1 MTSMTKH
8 TLIDCFS
15 LRARIGWQGLRSDEF
30 KTEGPYLVTGV
41 DFHNG
46 RVDWDDCY
54 HVTEERYAQDKGIQL
69 HEHDLLI
76 TKDGTIGKTAVVI
89 DCPKKATLNSGVFVV
104 RAISNEVVP
113 EFLHYVLHSH
123 WFDLFVRNVL
133 TGSTIKHL
141 NQEKFYKFSFEAPGV
156 PIQKKIVEV
165 LESVDTTINET
176 RDVLQKKLHVRDGLI
191 QALLQ
196 NGIDKEGNIRSPET
210 HLYKESPI
218 GLFPVDWDIVQIGTI
233 ASKVGSGATPRGGE
247 SVYTN
252 EGVLFIRSQDV
263 THDGLVL
270 QDVARIPVSIHNRM
284 KRSRVMRNDVL
295 LNITGASIGRSCVY
309 DLEEA
314 ANVNQHVCIIRL
326 DKDFDTAYLL
336 HKWLFSYGQR
346 QIRILMTGS
355 NREGLN
361 FDQIKKIYFPLIRDV
376 AEVNRISAILHSADE
391 GIEREK
397 STLKKYLSIK
407 HGLMQD
413 LLSNEVDVS
422 EIL

>member
-8 TLIDCFS
+8 KLVDCFS

-46 RVDWDDCY
+46 RVSWDDCY

-69 HEHDLLI
+69 HERDLLI

-89 DCPKKATLNSGVFVV
+89 DCPEKATLNSGVFVV
-104 RAISNEVVP
+104 RSINNEVVP

-141 NQEKFYKFSFEAPGV
+141 NQEKFYKFSFEAPDV
-156 PIQKKIVEV
+156 PTQKKIVKV
-165 LESVDTTINET
+165 LESIDAIINQT
-176 RDVLQKKLHVRDGLI
+176 RDVLQKRLNVRDGLI
-191 QALLQ
+191 QTLLQ
-196 NGIDKEGNIRSPET
+196 NGIDEAGNIRSPET

-218 GLFPVDWDIVQIGTI
+218 GSFPVEWDVIQIGTI
-233 ASKVGSGATPRGGE
+233 ATKVGSGATPRGGE
-247 SVYTN
+247 AVYIN
-252 EGVLFIRSQDV
+252 DGVLFIRSQDV

-270 QDVARIPVSIHNRM
+270 SDVAHIPISIHNRM
-284 KRSRVMRNDVL
+284 KRSHVMRNDVL

-309 DLEEA
+309 DLEEE

-326 DKDFDTAYLL
+326 EKDFDSAYLL
-336 HKWLFSYGQR
+336 HRWLFSYGQR
-346 QIRILMTGS
+346 QIRVLMTGS

-361 FDQIKKIYFPLIRDV
+361 FDQIKKIYFPLIRDE
-376 AEVNRISAILHSADE
+376 AEVKRISAVLHSADE
-391 GIEREK
+391 EIKREQ
-397 STLKKYLSIK
+397 SVLKKYLSIK
-407 HGLMQD
+407 QGLVHD
-413 LLSNEVDVS
+413 LLSNEIDVS
-422 EIL
+422 EII